1 MSANLQVTEGDLQL
15 SEPFSLVIAKPANKT
30 LPHGKTERPFD
41 WIAKVDQLA
50 RQEDTAANYS
60 ASRWFAA
67 AALEPAITHFGSADI
82 NTLHIEQFLAQN
94 LFDNDRQDDALRLFN
109 DILEKCA
116 QVKANG
122 KWNFRYGNVAKSV
135 IGCKCEYAQGLYS
148 KRRFGRAGGEFE
160 RAWKISQN
168 LLGAN
173 EFTAKI
179 KTRHGQAVKKRAE
192 VLQAKAAISA
202 APVVATSTEGDK
214 DKTQSGKAPSSPK
227 VTIDKAPAT
236 NGNSSVSAGVAE
248 DPKGKGK
255 ASPTGSQSPSRG
267 PGKDAASK
275 EPSNDKAA
283 LHKEGKVGKVRSS
296 SQSDVG
302 KSGSQ
307 DPPKGKT
314 IGILAI
320 LRC

>member
-1 MSANLQVTEGDLQL
+1 MSADPQVTEGDLQL
-15 SEPFSLVIAKPANKT
+15 SKPFSLVIAKPANKT
-30 LPHGKTERPFD
+30 LPHGKIERPFD
-41 WIAKVDQLA
+41 WITKVDQLA

-67 AALEPAITHFGSADI
+67 AALEPAIEHFGPADI

-116 QVKANG
+116 KVKANG

-192 VLQAKAAISA
+192 VLQARAALA
-202 APVVATSTEGDK
+202 ATSDAATATAG
-214 DKTQSGKAPSSPK
+214 DKTQSGKAPK
-227 VTIDKAPAT
+227 VTIEKAPGT
-236 NGNSSVSAGVAE
+236 NGNSSVSPGAAK
-248 DPKGKGK
+248 DPKGKGN

-267 PGKDAASK
+267 SGEEATSK
-275 EPSNDKAA
+275 APSNDKAA
-283 LHKEGKVGKVRSS
+283 PHKEGKVGKVNSS

-302 KSGSQ
+302 KNGSQ
-307 DPPKGKT
+307 APPKGKT
-314 IGILAI
+314 IVILAT
-320 LRC
+320 LWC